1 MRFIVDTMQPTAVE
15 LQAMLDAG
23 TAQDPL
29 QPVNP
34 ALSGFLNVDPGHSQ
48 RTKAAEVLLA

>member
-1 MRFIVDTMQPTAVE
+1 VRFVVDTMQPTAVA

-23 TAQDPL
+23 TAHDPL

-34 ALSGFLNVDPGHSQ
+34 ALAGFLNIDPGHAQ
-48 RTKAAEVLLA
+48 RTKTSDVLLA